1 MKESERESRYQ
12 KVPTREIIKDNE
24 NNYDEQTSRNKVK
37 LHSLTNFTVYE
48 EPVKMGYGYRHQQTV
63 LLFFCYMAAFS
74 LRSFMGVALVAM
86 MHGHHDDRTTS
97 NITNSTNLEA
107 ENKTEI
113 GNVGVFNGIF
123 FHEPF
128 PTLQWDKKAQDY
140 ILASFGLGY
149 VILQIPAG
157 QIVHRFGT
165 RYLLTSALVIN
176 GLISFFTPWAAYH
189 GGWIYVMVLR
199 IIQGLGQ
206 SCFVAGMHRAFG
218 KWAPLEERSQLTAF
232 AYGGQPL
239 GTVVGLLLTGYL
251 AASPVG
257 WPGVFRFYGLLSLS
271 VAIIFWLFGAD
282 SPGQH
287 PRISVAERQ
296 YIEEA
301 LKNSGAKKRKHLKV
315 PWKKLLCCRGM
326 IAVAIAHIGQG
337 WFQITMYSEIPSF
350 MDKVMKVDIKTN
362 GLLTALPF
370 FVMWLTN
377 FFFSWFIDMI
387 IVKKWLSVIN
397 ARKLAQTIGT
407 IPTML
412 GLFSLAYVKKD
423 IIVVE
428 TILILTCAF
437 ETAVFSGFFVNIIDL
452 APNFAGTMISISNF
466 ITNVFASVAP
476 VIAGLVLNKDVTSQH
491 LWGNLFFIVGGIYL
505 VTYLV
510 YLSIGSA
517 EVQKWNDPEEETRRN
532 IETGEE
538 NPMLH
543 TT

>member
-1 MKESERESRYQ
+1 
-12 KVPTREIIKDNE
+12 
-24 NNYDEQTSRNKVK
+24 
-37 LHSLTNFTVYE
+37 
-48 EPVKMGYGYRHQQTV
+48 MGYGYRHQQTI

-74 LRSFMGVALVAM
+74 VRSFMGVALVAM
-86 MHGHHDDRTTS
+86 MHGNHDNRTT
-97 NITNSTNLEA
+97 IKNLTKEA
-107 ENKTEI
+107 ENATAI

-128 PTLQWDKKAQDY
+128 PTLQWDKKSQDY

-149 VILQIPAG
+149 VLLQIPAG

-165 RYLLTSALVIN
+165 RYLLTGALVIN
-176 GLISFFTPWAAYH
+176 GLISFFTPWVAYY
-189 GGWIYVMVLR
+189 GGWIFVLVLR
-199 IIQGLGQ
+199 MIQGLGQ

-257 WPGVFRFYGLLSLS
+257 WPGVFRFYGLLSLT
-271 VAIIFWLFGAD
+271 VAIIFWFLGAD

-287 PRISVAERQ
+287 PRISDAERQ

-301 LKNSGAKKRKHLKV
+301 LKNTEGKRKKHLKV
-315 PWKKLLCCRGM
+315 PWKKLLCCRGV
-326 IAVAIAHIGQG
+326 IAVAIAHVGQG

-350 MDKVMKVDIKTN
+350 MDRVMEVDIKSN

-370 FVMWLTN
+370 LVMWFTN
-377 FFFSWFIDMI
+377 FFFSWLIDMI
-387 IVKKWLSVIN
+387 ITKKWLSVTN
-397 ARKLAQTIGT
+397 ARKLAQSIGT
-407 IPTML
+407 IPTIL

-428 TILILTCAF
+428 TIIILTCAC

-466 ITNVFASVAP
+466 ITQVFGAMAP
-476 VIAGLVLNKDVTSQH
+476 VVAGFVLNDDVTNQH
-491 LWGNLFFIVGGIYL
+491 LWAKLFFIVGGVYL

-510 YLSIGSA
+510 YISIGTA